1 LAITILIGVGDIE
14 IMEISGDPFMN
25 FEVDRVFNSGGG
37 IDEIL
42 LPTPARRTPEVERP
56 SKGSRLRNPLVESI
70 SHPTGSDRRRIRYRI
85 PRPVPRT
92 GKDGGYRYLLPPPDP
107 IRNVLMEGEI
117 GIVDM
122 GLYDVMPPHAF
133 QTLTFLVVKALRV
146 STIN

>member
-1 LAITILIGVGDIE
+1 LTITILIGVGDIE

-25 FEVDRVFNSGGG
+25 GEVDRVFNSGRG

-42 LPTPARRTPEVERP
+42 LPTPAPRIPEVERL

-70 SHPTGSDRRRIRYRI
+70 SNPTGSDGRRIRYRI
-85 PRPVPRT
+85 LCPVPRT

-117 GIVDM
+117 GVVDM
-122 GLYDVMPPHAF
+122 GLYHVMPPHAF
-133 QTLTFLVVKALRV
+133 HTLTFLVGKALRV